1 MGEYVKYG
9 NKTVKLGTCENLYY
23 VTLPQLQA
31 NVGLMSFVEGNLEPH
46 AYLDPASGFRY
57 RFPFPDE
64 DGTPVGEYDNYE
76 RGLQILLL
84 DQYAPNLVK
93 YLRQQNT
100 DADNNFDHNDK
111 WLSVGNSHYG
121 YAINVKIPCPLT
133 DKFRKSGIET
143 SLSGAS
149 NVVLLTQQK
158 QVTDKDQ
165 NQVIAIIDCLYCG
178 AKWRLNRSLARELAD
193 CVIQDGHRHSADSL
207 QWYLTVAD
215 RIMAGYS
222 KE

>member
-1 MGEYVKYG
+1 MGEYVEYG
-9 NKTVKLGTCENLYY
+9 NKTVKLGTCEDLYY

-31 NVGLMSFVEGNLEPH
+31 NVSLMSAVDGNCQPNT
-46 AYLDPASGFRY
+46 YLDPKNGYRY

-64 DGTPVGEYDNYE
+64 DGTPVGEYKDYE
-76 RGLQILLL
+76 RGLQVLLL
-84 DQYAPNLVK
+84 DQYAPNLIK
-93 YLRQQNT
+93 YLRQENT
-100 DADNNFDHNDK
+100 DKDNNFDHDDK
-111 WLSVGNSHYG
+111 WISIGTENYG
-121 YAINVKIPCPLT
+121 YGVNVKIPCPLT
-133 DKFRKSGIET
+133 DKFRKAGIET
-143 SLSGAS
+143 SIGGVK

-158 QVTDKDQ
+158 QVDGE
-165 NQVIAIIDCLYCG
+165 VIAIIDCFYCG

-193 CVIQDGHRHSADSL
+193 CVIHDGHRHSADSL